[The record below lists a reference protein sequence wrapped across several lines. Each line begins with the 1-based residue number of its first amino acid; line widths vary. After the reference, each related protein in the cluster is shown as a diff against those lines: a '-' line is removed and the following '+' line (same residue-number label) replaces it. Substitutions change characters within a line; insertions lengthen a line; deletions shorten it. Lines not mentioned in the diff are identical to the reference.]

1 MAQRVNLVCL
11 CGETKTVS
19 RRAFMGQGMSRS
31 LGKYVGKCVACGRM
45 MDPTN
50 LEEVAELPGDK
61 AMRLAREAGTAMVEE
76 IREERQSATD
86 LVAALAKL

>member
-1 MAQRVNLVCL
+1 MATRVELVCS

-19 RRAFMGQGMSRS
+19 RKAYIGHGMSNSRA
-31 LGKYVGKCVACGRM
+31 KYVNKCQCGRI

-76 IREERQSATD
+76 MKQERQSATD
-86 LVAALAKL
+86 LVAELAKL